1 MASGQASV
9 KVTTRLAI
17 AFLRSWCWWWD
28 SRGGSMGERLVACT
42 HGLGISW
49 FYCVPKTWAHAIWSN
64 HLFSCV
70 LCCTS
75 MIWHTCKRRF
85 FSKSSKEERSNFD
98 FLGSVCHIYGTPIYC
113 SCLNACPNVIWRKK
127 NKTPTH
133 AHVFGANHPFGKSLF
148 FWGDH
153 IKCVIKGHWWLTL
166 SPGCVLGRLT
176 VDSHDFSHRLGV
188 PRKRWAFNCLGD
200 QQKEIAV
207 F

>member
-1 MASGQASV
+1 MVGGLQ
-9 KVTTRLAI
+9 
-17 AFLRSWCWWWD
+17 
-28 SRGGSMGERLVACT
+28 GGSMGERLVACT

-98 FLGSVCHIYGTPIYC
+98 FLGSVCHIYGAPIYC
-113 SCLNACPNVIWRKK
+113 SCLNACPNVIWKK
-127 NKTPTH
+127 NHMHMFSEQIIPLE
-133 AHVFGANHPFGKSLF
+133 NPY

-153 IKCVIKGHWWLTL
+153 IKCVMKGHWWLTL

-176 VDSHDFSHRLGV
+176 VDSHDFSYRLGV
-188 PRKRWAFNCLGD
+188 PRKRWAFNCFGRSP
-200 QQKEIAV
+200 KRNCC